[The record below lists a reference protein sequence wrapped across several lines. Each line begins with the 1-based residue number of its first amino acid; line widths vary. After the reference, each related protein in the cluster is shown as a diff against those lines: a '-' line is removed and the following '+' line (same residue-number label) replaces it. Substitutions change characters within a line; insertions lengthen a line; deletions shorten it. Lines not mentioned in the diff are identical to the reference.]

1 MVKIGGDFAKIFGDG
16 SDHVKTAGDIVSTG
30 VLKMKTIDDNGV
42 HQSLAPSFGDES
54 KLGDLKKLDDALKVF
69 IAVINRRILQIPEN
83 QRSWDTIQALFLK
96 EVISTP
102 KGDPVVITPPDYTK
116 NDTHWFKTDGSPDSK
131 TVDEVLKWWATK
143 AVPDEDIRKDTK
155 INIKEL
161 ANIVAWTGATVTNF
175 WDFWSKTEYHSKT
188 VLDVG
193 VLRYPNPNEPYFKVY
208 RLQVTAFSDCT
219 RHGFYQDDTNG
230 ITSNLTYRCFLPND
244 ENINKL
250 SKETRDKAIK
260 EIDKLFPED

>member
-1 MVKIGGDFAKIFGDG
+1 MVQIGGDFAKIFGDG
-16 SDHVKTAGDIVSTG
+16 SDHVKTIGDIVSSG
-30 VLKMKTIDDNGV
+30 ISKMKTIEDKGV

-69 IAVINRRILQIPEN
+69 IAVINKKILQIPAN

-96 EVISTP
+96 DVLSTP
-102 KGDPVVITPPDYTK
+102 KGDPVVVTPPDYTK
-116 NDTHWFKTDGSPDSK
+116 NDTNWFKVDGSPDPK
-131 TVDEVLKWWATK
+131 IVDEVLRWWANK

-175 WDFWSKTEYHSKT
+175 WNFFAKSEYHSKT
-188 VLDVG
+188 VLDIG
-193 VLRYPNPNEPYFKVY
+193 VLRYPSPNEPYFKVY

-219 RHGFYQDDTNG
+219 RILGYQKDTNG
-230 ITSNLTYRCFLPND
+230 ITSNLTYRSFLPND
-244 ENINKL
+244 ENIKKI
-250 SKETRDKAIK
+250 SEETRKKAID
-260 EIDKLFPED
+260 EIDKLFP